1 MHLENFIVITEI
13 MKFILLQ
20 IYQPSVQ
27 CNYYNVHIK
36 FLSFRNLQKNLFVG
50 SYIRKRPCKIN
61 RQLLPKLGKK
71 QFKVQD
77 LLPVFLIVH
86 DHLMKARCYT
96 FKDSISLTHF
106 SSVSHFTYTSQKIKS
121 LSLRDSSV
129 NVTKSATFFEKILN
143 GKLYILCSD
152 GCQSFDLPLI
162 YFQIK

>member
-1 MHLENFIVITEI
+1 MST
-13 MKFILLQ
+13 
-20 IYQPSVQ
+20 P
-27 CNYYNVHIK
+27 
-36 FLSFRNLQKNLFVG
+36 NLFLLESCKKIFSSVLIYG
-50 SYIRKRPCKIN
+50 KDLVKSIVNSYPNWAKKR
-61 RQLLPKLGKK
+61 
-71 QFKVQD
+71 FKVQD

>member
-1 MHLENFIVITEI
+1 MST
-13 MKFILLQ
+13 
-20 IYQPSVQ
+20 P
-27 CNYYNVHIK
+27 
-36 FLSFRNLQKNLFVG
+36 NLFLLESCKKIFSSVLIYG
-50 SYIRKRPCKIN
+50 KDLVKSIVNSYPNWEKN
-61 RQLLPKLGKK
+61 S
-71 QFKVQD
+71 FKVQD